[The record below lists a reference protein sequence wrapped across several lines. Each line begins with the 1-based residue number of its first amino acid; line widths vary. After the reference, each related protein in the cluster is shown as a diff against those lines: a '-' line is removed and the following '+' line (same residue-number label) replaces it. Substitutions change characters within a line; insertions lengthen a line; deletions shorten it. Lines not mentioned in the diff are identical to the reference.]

1 MPQPP
6 SLTPEQRQAAL
17 AKAAEARRARAEIK
31 ERLKMGSI
39 TLAEL
44 LTQADTDDMVA
55 GIKVLAVLESL
66 PGVGKVKAVAPWTRS
81 ASPTPGAS
89 GASAT
94 SSARRCWRPSA
105 EPPPGRAR
113 VIIVVCGPGGVGK
126 GTVVARLVA
135 EDPGLW
141 LSRSWTTRAQR
152 PGERDDA
159 YTYVDRATF
168 EQRVAGDGFLEYA
181 EFLGNLYGTPWP
193 DAGDDHDVVL
203 EIDVQGAAQVL
214 ERAPRD
220 QVLFI
225 LLEPPSPE
233 VQAERLR
240 GRGDPPEQAER
251 RIAVA
256 QGELEAGR
264 ALGAVCIVN
273 DDLDRT
279 VAEVQR
285 LIDDARAAR
294 A

>member
-1 MPQPP
+1 
-6 SLTPEQRQAAL
+6 
-17 AKAAEARRARAEIK
+17 
-31 ERLKMGSI
+31 
-39 TLAEL
+39 
-44 LTQADTDDMVA
+44 
-55 GIKVLAVLESL
+55 
-66 PGVGKVKAVAPWTRS
+66 
-81 ASPTPGAS
+81 
-89 GASAT
+89 
-94 SSARRCWRPSA
+94 
-105 EPPPGRAR
+105 
-113 VIIVVCGPGGVGK
+113 VIVVVCGPGGVGK

-135 EDPGLW
+135 EDPKLW

-168 EQRVAGDGFLEYA
+168 EARVADDGFLEHA

-193 DAGDDHDVVL
+193 DTDADHDVVL

-214 ERAPRD
+214 DRAPSD

-240 GRGDPPEQAER
+240 GRGDPPDQAER

-256 QGELEAGR
+256 QGELEEGR
-264 ALGAVCIVN
+264 RLGAVRIVN

-285 LIDDARAAR
+285 LIAEARIAHG
-294 A
+294 